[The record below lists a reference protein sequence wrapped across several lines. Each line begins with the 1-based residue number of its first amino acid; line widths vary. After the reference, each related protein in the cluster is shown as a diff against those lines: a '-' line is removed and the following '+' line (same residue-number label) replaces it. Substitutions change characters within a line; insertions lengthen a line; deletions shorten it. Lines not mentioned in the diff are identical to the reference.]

1 MIIHVGL
8 NKPIGYLGDLCLK
21 SKEIQLL
28 YMIVIIVII
37 LIFARPPH
45 GWRPGHVP
53 SLTINYATA
62 SMYLHNK
69 HARTH

>member
-1 MIIHVGL
+1 MRRPKFCLGLSIGLMIIHVGL

-37 LIFARPPH
+37 LIFARPPP
-45 GWRPGHVP
+45 RLAPG
-53 SLTINYATA
+53 
-62 SMYLHNK
+62 
-69 HARTH
+69 ARAIADH